1 MGGRRWTDAEDA
13 TIRKMVA
20 QGTPHH
26 EIGPVIGR
34 TLDSVRDRAQ
44 NIGDAQREYGKL
56 SEETR
61 KKLSK
66 GIRAHNLKRLAWLP
80 DEYRAEYT
88 KLVHRV
94 GAHEAERRVRAKMSP
109 FDRQMQAIRNGARL
123 IEKPVYHSRPY
134 DFTLGGVS
142 SMEGT

>member
-44 NIGDAQREYGKL
+44 NIGAR
-56 SEETR
+56 
-61 KKLSK
+61 
-66 GIRAHNLKRLAWLP
+66 
-80 DEYRAEYT
+80 
-88 KLVHRV
+88 
-94 GAHEAERRVRAKMSP
+94 MSP
-109 FDRQMQAIRNGARL
+109 EHARRNNIAGNRAMHAD
-123 IEKPVYHSRPY
+123 PVRK
-134 DFTLGGVS
+134 
-142 SMEGT
+142 